1 MGSPAGALLI
11 STRSLKIFTALT
23 GIQMGAI
30 PLPRFMPFLHHQAM
44 LRDED
49 GQFVCSRCGLMN
61 PSDDQ
66 PCIPL
71 NLEPAELPHG
81 EEAA

>member
-1 MGSPAGALLI
+1 MA
-11 STRSLKIFTALT
+11 
-23 GIQMGAI
+23 
-30 PLPRFMPFLHHQAM
+30 FLHHQSM

-71 NLEPAELPHG
+71 NLEPADLPDT